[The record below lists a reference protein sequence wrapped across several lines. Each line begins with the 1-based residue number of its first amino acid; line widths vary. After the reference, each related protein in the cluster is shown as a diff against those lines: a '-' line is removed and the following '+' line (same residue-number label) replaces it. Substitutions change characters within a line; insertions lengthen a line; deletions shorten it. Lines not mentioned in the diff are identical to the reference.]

1 MPQLAV
7 VVVVEQMDA
16 LFLQGFARLV
26 QTFGQFVHR
35 GFIAVIKPVHPGDD
49 HILCAE
55 ALGFLGHCVGIPLQR
70 AKVGVQADHLKAC
83 LLHQLVPVQVA
94 ALAHRH
100 TGIPAALVSSFTTKP
115 MGWIIN
121 PHSSMPSYPAAFM
134 AARVSLACCSLLS
147 TVPSINCCT
156 ALMGMA
162 YPSSLK
168 ILPGVM
174 PFSLKLST
182 QT

>member
-1 MPQLAV
+1 MTVSYYNSQENTV
-7 VVVVEQMDA
+7 DINS
-16 LFLQGFARLV
+16 G
-26 QTFGQFVHR
+26 R
-35 GFIAVIKPVHPGDD
+35 GYTRDERIKPVHSGDD

-55 ALGFLGHCVGIPLQR
+55 TFGFLGHCVGITLQR

-94 ALAHRH
+94 ALA

-121 PHSSMPSYPAAFM
+121 PHSSIPSYPAAFM
-134 AARVSLACCSLLS
+134 AARVSFACCSLLS

-156 ALMGMA
+156 ALMGMV